1 MLICNYYLDYN
12 QKRAHVL
19 EEREKEHNDIRTT
32 FDLKKKKLHRSFIFS
47 LVSLTTLVT
56 KECTISFLVSFI
68 LHYCRNTVI

>member
-32 FDLKKKKLHRSFIFS
+32 IDLKKKTSQKFY
-47 LVSLTTLVT
+47 
-56 KECTISFLVSFI
+56 I
-68 LHYCRNTVI
+68 LSGFFNN

>member
-32 FDLKKKKLHRSFIFS
+32 FDLKKKNFTEVLYS
-47 LVSLTTLVT
+47 LW
-56 KECTISFLVSFI
+56 FL
-68 LHYCRNTVI
+68 

>member
-32 FDLKKKKLHRSFIFS
+32 FDLKKKKTSQKFY
-47 LVSLTTLVT
+47 
-56 KECTISFLVSFI
+56 I
-68 LHYCRNTVI
+68 LSGFFNNIGY